1 MYNYSNM
8 TPQDFIAKLRADAD
22 IIRRAA
28 PSMSQEIAESTLT
41 LIKDRSINEG
51 ILIDGREGNKA
62 QYSTRRIN
70 TQKFKGKERNR
81 AGSAYIAANMLGT
94 WHEFRKAQGLN
105 SEPVNLSYNN
115 DMWEN
120 IQILQTRDNG
130 DGKANT
136 IVGSY
141 DEETNKKILGNTA
154 LFGDFLTPTE
164 DELKIAQEV
173 LQEKILKLLRQ

>member
-1 MYNYSNM
+1 M
-8 TPQDFIAKLRADAD
+8 TPAEFVAKLRSDAE

-51 ILIDGREGNKA
+51 ILINGKEGNRA
-62 QYSTRRIN
+62 QYSTRKIN
-70 TQKFKGKERNR
+70 TQKFKGKERNS
-81 AGSAYIAANMLGT
+81 AGAKYIAANILGT
-94 WHEFRKAQGLN
+94 WHDFRKAQGLN

-120 IQILQTRDNG
+120 IRVLQSNERGEGRAT
-130 DGKANT
+130 T
-136 IVGSY
+136 IVGSL
-141 DEETNKKILGNTA
+141 DQETNKKISANTFR
-154 LFGDFLTPTE
+154 FGDFLTPTD

-173 LQEKILKLLRQ
+173 LQEKILKLLR

>member
-1 MYNYSNM
+1 M
-8 TPQDFIAKLRADAD
+8 TALEFAAKLRNEAE

-28 PSMSQEIAESTLT
+28 PSMSAEIAESTLT

-62 QYSTRRIN
+62 QYSTRKIN

-81 AGSAYIAANMLGT
+81 AGSAYIAANILGT
-94 WHEFRKAQGLN
+94 WHDFRKAQGLN

-120 IQILQTRDNG
+120 IKVLQSTDAG
-130 DGKANT
+130 GGKAST
-136 IVGSY
+136 TVGSL
-141 DEETNKKILGNTA
+141 DDETNNKIAANTA
-154 LFGDFLTPTE
+154 RFGDFLTPTE
-164 DELKIAQEV
+164 DELQIAQEV
-173 LQEKILKLLRQ
+173 LQEKLLKLLRQL